1 MSLILI
7 VLVVLLV
14 GGFYYYPRQG
24 YKAPSYAPFSL
35 GGLSGHHPASVLAR
49 RYPRLTTRGGLQSV
63 GAAVGREASLAVFD
77 FIEGW
82 YNPHRRLSALRH
94 ASPLRTAT
102 LATRATRC

>member
-35 GGLSGHHPASVLAR
+35 GGLLVIILLLYLLGVIHV
-49 RYPRLTTRGGLQSV
+49 
-63 GAAVGREASLAVFD
+63 
-77 FIEGW
+77 
-82 YNPHRRLSALRH
+82 
-94 ASPLRTAT
+94 
-102 LATRATRC
+102 